1 MTGSSPK
8 DKLNATKSTNGQD
21 TSHKE
26 IKIHKGTSFLAHK
39 VDESIVK
46 FIGPQIGD
54 FRANETKFSSQKID
68 EFTRARKEHT
78 HIESNEYNIP

>member
-8 DKLNATKSTNGQD
+8 DKLNATKSTNWQD

-54 FRANETKFSSQKID
+54 FRANETKFSSQKNRRIHKGKKG
-68 EFTRARKEHT
+68 T
-78 HIESNEYNIP
+78 